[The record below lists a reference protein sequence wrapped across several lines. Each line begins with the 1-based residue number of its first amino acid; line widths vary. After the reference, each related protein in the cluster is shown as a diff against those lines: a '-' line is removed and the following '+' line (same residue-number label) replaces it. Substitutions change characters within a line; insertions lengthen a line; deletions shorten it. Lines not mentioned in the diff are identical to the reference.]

1 MLEMRDERLDQ
12 REIGAAEPAMAGALV
27 DIFAAIRTIQQS
39 TFIAPRPLKAAA
51 RIFAAALIS

>member
-27 DIFAAIRTIQQS
+27 DIFAAIRTIQHS
-39 TFIAPRPLKAAA
+39 APIAPRPLKAAA